1 MRVEKRRLPSRARSW
16 RRVKDKESWMSG
28 GEVVVEVEKIKRMV
42 EMGFEL
48 RRRRNS

>member
-1 MRVEKRRLPSRARSW
+1 
-16 RRVKDKESWMSG
+16 MSG

-42 EMGFEL
+42 EMGFEM